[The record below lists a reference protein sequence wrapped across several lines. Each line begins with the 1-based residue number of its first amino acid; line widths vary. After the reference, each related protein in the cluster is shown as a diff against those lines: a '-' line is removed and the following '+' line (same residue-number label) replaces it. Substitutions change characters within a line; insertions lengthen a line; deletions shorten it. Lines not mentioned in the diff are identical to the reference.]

1 METIPKIIHQL
12 WVGHHKVPYKF
23 IDTWRKDYIDSNPS
37 WQYKLW
43 REEDIDSIDMQNR
56 EIYDK
61 EYGYSGKADIAR
73 YEILYQHGGIW
84 IDADAVWLGGKSLN
98 PLIEGAK
105 KTNFFAAHEPS
116 KSLPVMSPETAN
128 NKSAYAAWKRSL
140 LAIGVI
146 GSAKGHS
153 NLKFLMKAWVH
164 KQKVFVGMCSC
175 VSFCDPQEL
184 IFAKKFSFP
193 DLIDQIDTACIKK
206 KFTIYH

>member
-105 KTNFFAAHEPS
+105 KTNFFALSNIYVSVCGISFSGICSNTSRDITPS
-116 KSLPVMSPETAN
+116 NGPSGN
-128 NKSAYAAWKRSL
+128 L
-140 LAIGVI
+140 LNCIIA
-146 GSAKGHS
+146 GSYNS
-153 NLKFLMKAWVH
+153 
-164 KQKVFVGMCSC
+164 GMIPQCS
-175 VSFCDPQEL
+175 
-184 IFAKKFSFP
+184 
-193 DLIDQIDTACIKK
+193 
-206 KFTIYH
+206 